1 MEWVSVCLLLVFV
14 PSEAEKVGKL
24 ESFLLLE
31 PSCSRASASRTLVGF
46 CVSEMRSSIRRDW
59 NLHQFG
65 DLNQLGHLRYGTESL
80 TAAVYEKFWRT
91 SGEPL
96 QVLSSRTRRAVGP
109 CPSQHTDS
117 RTGTGSMLTSKVWSR
132 LSGASE
138 GLEPS

>member
-80 TAAVYEKFWRT
+80 TAAVYETFWRT
-91 SGEPL
+91 SAGSKQP
-96 QVLSSRTRRAVGP
+96 
-109 CPSQHTDS
+109 DS
-117 RTGTGSMLTSKVWSR
+117 AGCRSVSVP
-132 LSGASE
+132 AH
-138 GLEPS
+138 